1 MSGLVRERV
10 RTITSAKRR
19 ESTEPPGGMMLAMV
33 EKICLVIS
41 KGLGASLRRNLPV
54 ARMKLS
60 AMKVWRGLLS
70 APVQI

>member
-1 MSGLVRERV
+1 M
-10 RTITSAKRR
+10 
-19 ESTEPPGGMMLAMV
+19 AMV